1 MNKKCG
7 KILLSGFS
15 NAGKS
20 TLINAFFNKKVSI
33 VSNKVQTTNKKIR
46 AILNFKTS
54 QLIFFDTPGIVTDK
68 KFFNKQL
75 SRSLNDELETVD
87 LNLFVL
93 DSSKKLNDIYLEY
106 IKNIT
111 LKCKKN
117 FLILNKVDLIEN
129 ERLLLMIKQVNEFI
143 RFDETFPVSAKKN
156 IGIDKVLENLVKSI
170 PYKNWIY
177 DNLALDNHEI
187 NLHLSEITREK
198 VFELLNKEIPYSIEI
213 KTSSENLTKKNKIEQ
228 IIFVAKKSQR
238 AILIGKGGAKIKQ
251 IGTRARLDIEKLL
264 KKKIF
269 LDLKVSNRF

>member
-15 NAGKS
+15 NSGKS
-20 TLINAFFNKKVSI
+20 TLINAFFKKKVSI

-46 AILNFKTS
+46 AILNYKSS

-93 DSSKKLNDIYLEY
+93 DSSKKINNISLEY
-106 IKNIT
+106 IKNFT
-111 LKCKKN
+111 RKCKKN

-129 ERLLLMIKQVNEFI
+129 GMLLLIIKRVNEFVK
-143 RFDETFPVSAKKN
+143 FDETFPIAAKKN
-156 IGIDKVLENLVKSI
+156 LGLDKVLENIVKSI
-170 PYKNWIY
+170 PYNDWMY
-177 DNLALDNHEI
+177 DNLVLDNNEI

-198 VFELLNKEIPYSIEI
+198 VFELLNKEIPYSIQI
-213 KTSSENLTKKNKIEQ
+213 KTSSENLKKKNKIEQ

-238 AILIGKGGAKIKQ
+238 AILIGKGGEKIKQ
-251 IGTRARLDIEKLL
+251 IGTRARFDIERLL
-264 KKKIF
+264 KQKIF